1 MQAHAITYEPAVDKD
16 LNEALAM
23 LVHSNLAMLEAFIAV
38 GPTLPAEAQQTLFQ
52 SLEKVKKSN
61 QAVLDIVVKHAGA

>member
-1 MQAHAITYEPAVDKD
+1 MDQDIT
-16 LNEALAM
+16 EALAM

-52 SLEKVKKSN
+52 SLDKVKKSN
-61 QAVLDIVVKHAGA
+61 QAVLDIVVKQSSTP

>member
-1 MQAHAITYEPAVDKD
+1 MDKD
-16 LNEALAM
+16 LNDALAM

-52 SLEKVKKSN
+52 SLDKVKKSN
-61 QAVLDIVVKHAGA
+61 QAVLDIVVKHSRPG